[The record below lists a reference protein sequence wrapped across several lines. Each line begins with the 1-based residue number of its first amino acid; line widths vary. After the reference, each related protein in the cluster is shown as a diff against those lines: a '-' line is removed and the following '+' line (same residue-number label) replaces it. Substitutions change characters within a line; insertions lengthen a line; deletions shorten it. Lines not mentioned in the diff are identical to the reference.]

1 MVRLLFEPSGGFILE
16 TATAYWSI
24 DFVFGHMIYP
34 IPFDLGSQDDSSQA
48 SSSTVGDHVQSPGTE
63 RSAMQTKGVITIS
76 AGGFSRKTA
85 ARTLNG

>member
-48 SSSTVGDHVQSPGTE
+48 SSTPIECLVPLI
-63 RSAMQTKGVITIS
+63 QTFR
-76 AGGFSRKTA
+76 ADARA
-85 ARTLNG
+85 ADNTRCTS